1 MEEKIEQ
8 EEIDSKYT
16 IIEKIGAGGQANAFL
31 VEEKETKKEYV
42 AKVLKREDSKT
53 IKNEIDILKEL
64 KAYNNPNII
73 KIIDSGKGIIIRK
86 NRKKRERDYFI
97 MEKILY
103 GNIFDYIF
111 CKKSGL
117 GELKS
122 KVIFYKIF
130 EGIKC
135 CHENNICHRDLKLE
149 NILLDEKINPKIC
162 DFGFACKN
170 GLKLEEYLGT
180 PMYKPPEINNQIPYD
195 GKKADIFSLGAA
207 LIILVT
213 GKCGFKNATK
223 SDPLYCNIISKD
235 YNIYWSEVE
244 ENLSY
249 ITLSPEFKD
258 LFIKMIK
265 CDPEERITIEDIL
278 DHPWFNELKDLKKNN
293 LEKLKNTEIEI
304 KKFFDNLMDDV
315 KKSNIEEIN
324 SDNIK
329 SEIASYNTKSINID
343 INQMF
348 FASYIESK
356 FEGTTINMKNCIKI
370 KGYLEP
376 NKFMNNLCNL
386 IVSNYGVEN
395 CYIEASK
402 KNLKFELIFEEE
414 DDNKDDD
421 KKEKNEDKIFNN
433 LKMKIKLYKYSDGH
447 LLNFIQV
454 EGNRK
459 DFLEK
464 FIEIEKLVKIILN

>member
-8 EEIDSKYT
+8 EEIDSKYK

-64 KAYNNPNII
+64 KEYNNPYII

-213 GKCGFKNATK
+213 GKCGFKIATK
-223 SDPLYCNIISKD
+223 SDPFYCNIISKD

-244 ENLSY
+244 KNLSD
-249 ITLSPEFKD
+249 ITLSQEFKD

-265 CDPEERITIEDIL
+265 RDPKERISIEDIL
-278 DHPWFNELKDLKKNN
+278 EHPWFNELKDMKKNN
-293 LEKLKNTEIEI
+293 IEKLKNTEIEI
-304 KKFFDNLMDDV
+304 K
-315 KKSNIEEIN
+315 
-324 SDNIK
+324 
-329 SEIASYNTKSINID
+329 
-343 INQMF
+343 
-348 FASYIESK
+348 
-356 FEGTTINMKNCIKI
+356 
-370 KGYLEP
+370 
-376 NKFMNNLCNL
+376 
-386 IVSNYGVEN
+386 
-395 CYIEASK
+395 
-402 KNLKFELIFEEE
+402 
-414 DDNKDDD
+414 
-421 KKEKNEDKIFNN
+421 
-433 LKMKIKLYKYSDGH
+433 
-447 LLNFIQV
+447 
-454 EGNRK
+454 
-459 DFLEK
+459 
-464 FIEIEKLVKIILN
+464 

>member
-8 EEIDSKYT
+8 EEIDSKYK

-64 KAYNNPNII
+64 KEYNNPYII
-73 KIIDSGKGIIIRK
+73 KVIDSGKGIIIRK

-149 NILLDEKINPKIC
+149 NILIDEKINPKIC

-195 GKKADIFSLGAA
+195 GKKADIFSLGAE

-213 GKCGFKNATK
+213 GKCGF
-223 SDPLYCNIISKD
+223 
-235 YNIYWSEVE
+235 
-244 ENLSY
+244 
-249 ITLSPEFKD
+249 
-258 LFIKMIK
+258 
-265 CDPEERITIEDIL
+265 
-278 DHPWFNELKDLKKNN
+278 
-293 LEKLKNTEIEI
+293 
-304 KKFFDNLMDDV
+304 
-315 KKSNIEEIN
+315 
-324 SDNIK
+324 
-329 SEIASYNTKSINID
+329 
-343 INQMF
+343 
-348 FASYIESK
+348 
-356 FEGTTINMKNCIKI
+356 
-370 KGYLEP
+370 
-376 NKFMNNLCNL
+376 
-386 IVSNYGVEN
+386 
-395 CYIEASK
+395 
-402 KNLKFELIFEEE
+402 
-414 DDNKDDD
+414 
-421 KKEKNEDKIFNN
+421 
-433 LKMKIKLYKYSDGH
+433 
-447 LLNFIQV
+447 
-454 EGNRK
+454 
-459 DFLEK
+459 
-464 FIEIEKLVKIILN
+464 

>member
-8 EEIDSKYT
+8 EEIDSKYK

-64 KAYNNPNII
+64 KEYNNPYII

-170 GLKLEEYLGT
+170 
-180 PMYKPPEINNQIPYD
+180 
-195 GKKADIFSLGAA
+195 
-207 LIILVT
+207 
-213 GKCGFKNATK
+213 
-223 SDPLYCNIISKD
+223 
-235 YNIYWSEVE
+235 
-244 ENLSY
+244 
-249 ITLSPEFKD
+249 
-258 LFIKMIK
+258 
-265 CDPEERITIEDIL
+265 
-278 DHPWFNELKDLKKNN
+278 
-293 LEKLKNTEIEI
+293 
-304 KKFFDNLMDDV
+304 
-315 KKSNIEEIN
+315 
-324 SDNIK
+324 
-329 SEIASYNTKSINID
+329 
-343 INQMF
+343 
-348 FASYIESK
+348 
-356 FEGTTINMKNCIKI
+356 
-370 KGYLEP
+370 
-376 NKFMNNLCNL
+376 
-386 IVSNYGVEN
+386 
-395 CYIEASK
+395 
-402 KNLKFELIFEEE
+402 
-414 DDNKDDD
+414 
-421 KKEKNEDKIFNN
+421 
-433 LKMKIKLYKYSDGH
+433 
-447 LLNFIQV
+447 
-454 EGNRK
+454 
-459 DFLEK
+459 
-464 FIEIEKLVKIILN
+464 

>member
-1 MEEKIEQ
+1 MQ
-8 EEIDSKYT
+8 
-16 IIEKIGAGGQANAFL
+16 
-31 VEEKETKKEYV
+31 
-42 AKVLKREDSKT
+42 
-53 IKNEIDILKEL
+53 
-64 KAYNNPNII
+64 
-73 KIIDSGKGIIIRK
+73 
-86 NRKKRERDYFI
+86 
-97 MEKILY
+97 
-103 GNIFDYIF
+103 
-111 CKKSGL
+111 KSGL

-278 DHPWFNELKDLKKNN
+278 DHPWFNELEDLKKHN

-348 FASYIESK
+348 FASYRI
-356 FEGTTINMKNCIKI
+356 
-370 KGYLEP
+370 
-376 NKFMNNLCNL
+376 
-386 IVSNYGVEN
+386 
-395 CYIEASK
+395 
-402 KNLKFELIFEEE
+402 
-414 DDNKDDD
+414 
-421 KKEKNEDKIFNN
+421 
-433 LKMKIKLYKYSDGH
+433 
-447 LLNFIQV
+447 
-454 EGNRK
+454 
-459 DFLEK
+459 
-464 FIEIEKLVKIILN
+464 

>member
-8 EEIDSKYT
+8 EEIDSKYK

-64 KAYNNPNII
+64 KEYNNPYII

-86 NRKKRERDYFI
+86 NRKKRKRDYFI

-195 GKKADIFSLGAA
+195 GKKADIFSLGAE

-213 GKCGFKNATK
+213 GKCGF
-223 SDPLYCNIISKD
+223 
-235 YNIYWSEVE
+235 
-244 ENLSY
+244 
-249 ITLSPEFKD
+249 
-258 LFIKMIK
+258 
-265 CDPEERITIEDIL
+265 
-278 DHPWFNELKDLKKNN
+278 
-293 LEKLKNTEIEI
+293 
-304 KKFFDNLMDDV
+304 
-315 KKSNIEEIN
+315 
-324 SDNIK
+324 
-329 SEIASYNTKSINID
+329 
-343 INQMF
+343 
-348 FASYIESK
+348 
-356 FEGTTINMKNCIKI
+356 
-370 KGYLEP
+370 
-376 NKFMNNLCNL
+376 
-386 IVSNYGVEN
+386 
-395 CYIEASK
+395 
-402 KNLKFELIFEEE
+402 
-414 DDNKDDD
+414 
-421 KKEKNEDKIFNN
+421 
-433 LKMKIKLYKYSDGH
+433 
-447 LLNFIQV
+447 
-454 EGNRK
+454 
-459 DFLEK
+459 
-464 FIEIEKLVKIILN
+464 

>member
-8 EEIDSKYT
+8 EEIDSKYK

-64 KAYNNPNII
+64 KEYNNPYII

-195 GKKADIFSLGAA
+195 GKKADIFSLGAE

-213 GKCGFKNATK
+213 GKCGF
-223 SDPLYCNIISKD
+223 
-235 YNIYWSEVE
+235 
-244 ENLSY
+244 
-249 ITLSPEFKD
+249 
-258 LFIKMIK
+258 
-265 CDPEERITIEDIL
+265 
-278 DHPWFNELKDLKKNN
+278 
-293 LEKLKNTEIEI
+293 
-304 KKFFDNLMDDV
+304 
-315 KKSNIEEIN
+315 
-324 SDNIK
+324 
-329 SEIASYNTKSINID
+329 
-343 INQMF
+343 
-348 FASYIESK
+348 
-356 FEGTTINMKNCIKI
+356 
-370 KGYLEP
+370 
-376 NKFMNNLCNL
+376 
-386 IVSNYGVEN
+386 
-395 CYIEASK
+395 
-402 KNLKFELIFEEE
+402 
-414 DDNKDDD
+414 
-421 KKEKNEDKIFNN
+421 
-433 LKMKIKLYKYSDGH
+433 
-447 LLNFIQV
+447 
-454 EGNRK
+454 
-459 DFLEK
+459 
-464 FIEIEKLVKIILN
+464 